1 MKKLTNR
8 QKEVLDFIASFIS
21 DEGYPPTR
29 SDICKAL
36 GFKSPN
42 AAEDHLRA
50 LQKKGAIEI
59 QAGSSR
65 GLRITHEE
73 YLNDSIQSEIND
85 EEQGIPLIGMV
96 AAGSPILAQEHIS
109 QRFTVDESIF
119 PEKPDYLLQVS
130 GNSMINIGIYDGDY
144 LVVHKTTNV
153 RNGQIVVA
161 RLEDEVTVKRFEK
174 NGNIIQL
181 IPENDDLSPI
191 EVSIDNEY
199 FAIEGLGIGVIRNL

>member
-8 QKEVLDFIASFIS
+8 QKEVLDFIASFIN

-36 GFKSPN
+36 GFRSPN

-50 LQKKGAIEI
+50 LQKKGAIDI

-65 GLRITHEE
+65 GLRIIKD
-73 YLNDSIQSEIND
+73 NDSQDDLITQ

-109 QRFTVDESIF
+109 QRFTIDESIF
-119 PEKPDYLLQVS
+119 PEKPDYLLKVS

-174 NGNIIQL
+174 HGNVIQL
-181 IPENDDLSPI
+181 IPENDELSPI
-191 EVSIDNEY
+191 EVDAENEY

>member
-8 QKEVLDFIASFIS
+8 QKQVLDFITSFIR

-42 AAEDHLRA
+42 AAEDHLKA
-50 LQKKGAIEI
+50 LQKKGVIEL

-65 GLRITHEE
+65 GIRVLHTDETPELPNH
-73 YLNDSIQSEIND
+73 NS
-85 EEQGIPLIGMV
+85 EEQGIPLVGMV
-96 AAGSPILAQEHIS
+96 AAGSPILAQEHVS
-109 QRFTVDESIF
+109 QRYKIDDSIF
-119 PEKPDYLLQVS
+119 PLKPDYLLKVS
-130 GNSMINIGIYDGDY
+130 GNSMVNVGIYDGDY

-161 RLEDEVTVKRFEK
+161 RLEDEVTVKTLQK
-174 NGNIIQL
+174 AGNKIQL
-181 IPENDDLSPI
+181 IPENDELSPI
-191 EVSIDNEY
+191 IIDSNNEY

>member
-8 QKEVLDFIASFIS
+8 QKEVLDFISSFIN

-36 GFKSPN
+36 GFRSPN

-65 GLRITHEE
+65 GLRIIK
-73 YLNDSIQSEIND
+73 NDDSKDNLINQ

-109 QRFTVDESIF
+109 QRFNIDESIF
-119 PEKPDYLLQVS
+119 PQKPDYLLKVS

-161 RLEDEVTVKRFEK
+161 RIEDEVTVKRFEK
-174 NGNIIQL
+174 QGNVIQL
-181 IPENDDLSPI
+181 IPENDELSPI
-191 EVSIDNEY
+191 EVNADNEY

>member
-8 QKEVLDFIASFIS
+8 QQEVLDFITSFIS

-36 GFKSPN
+36 GFRSPN
-42 AAEDHLRA
+42 AAEDHLKA
-50 LQKKGAIEI
+50 LQKKGVIEL

-65 GLRITHEE
+65 GIRVLHADEKAEQSHE
-73 YLNDSIQSEIND
+73 NP
-85 EEQGIPLIGMV
+85 EEQGIPLVGMV

-109 QRFTVDESIF
+109 QRYAIDEAIF
-119 PEKPDYLLQVS
+119 PQKPDYLLKVS
-130 GNSMINIGIYDGDY
+130 GNSMINVGIYDGDF

-161 RLEDEVTVKRFEK
+161 RLEDEVTVKTLQK
-174 NGNIIQL
+174 LGSQIQL
-181 IPENDDLSPI
+181 IPENDELEPI
-191 EVSIDNEY
+191 IVDSNNEY

>member
-8 QKEVLDFIASFIS
+8 QKEVLDFIASFIN

-36 GFKSPN
+36 GFRSPN

-50 LQKKGAIEI
+50 LQKKGAIDI

-65 GLRITHEE
+65 GLRIIKD
-73 YLNDSIQSEIND
+73 NDSQDDLITQ

-109 QRFTVDESIF
+109 QRFTIDESIF
-119 PEKPDYLLQVS
+119 PEKPDYLLKVS

-174 NGNIIQL
+174 HGNVIQL
-181 IPENDDLSPI
+181 IPENDELSPI
-191 EVSIDNEY
+191 EVDTENEY

>member
-8 QKEVLDFIASFIS
+8 QKQVLDFITSFIN

-36 GFKSPN
+36 GFRSPN
-42 AAEDHLRA
+42 AAEDHLKA
-50 LQKKGAIEI
+50 LQKKGVIEL

-65 GLRITHEE
+65 GIRV
-73 YLNDSIQSEIND
+73 IQSDSMETTA
-85 EEQGIPLIGMV
+85 EEQGIPLVGMV
-96 AAGSPILAQEHIS
+96 AAGSPILAQEHIT
-109 QRFTVDESIF
+109 QRYAIDESIF
-119 PEKPDYLLQVS
+119 PLKPDYLLKVS
-130 GNSMINIGIYDGDY
+130 GNSMINIGIYDGDF

-161 RLEDEVTVKRFEK
+161 RIEDEVTVKRFEK
-174 NGNIIQL
+174 TGNQIQL
-181 IPENDDLSPI
+181 IPENDELSPI
-191 EVSIDNEY
+191 MIDSNNEY

>member
-8 QKEVLDFIASFIS
+8 QQEVLDFITSFIS

-36 GFKSPN
+36 GFRSPN
-42 AAEDHLRA
+42 AAEDHLKA
-50 LQKKGAIEI
+50 LQKKGAIEL

-65 GLRITHEE
+65 GIKVVRNDDSDNEFEAEQEE
-73 YLNDSIQSEIND
+73 
-85 EEQGIPLIGMV
+85 GIPLVGMV

-109 QRFTVDESIF
+109 QRFKIDESIF
-119 PEKPDYLLQVS
+119 PCKPDYLLKVS

-161 RLEDEVTVKRFEK
+161 RLEDEVTVKTLNK
-174 NGNIIQL
+174 TGNQIQL
-181 IPENDDLSPI
+181 IPENDELSPI
-191 EVSIDNEY
+191 IIDSNNEY